1 MFKIVLHCIF
11 VKSNSR
17 LEVDLIGERQ
27 ISNIKTMEPKTI
39 YQVNGEDLISLFRD
53 FQEQLEASK
62 EKEEHYTRQEA
73 ERITGK
79 SRTTLYLWEQQG
91 YLTPVRMGK
100 TLLYLKSDIDRIM
113 NTKRKD

>member
-1 MFKIVLHCIF
+1 MD
-11 VKSNSR
+11 S
-17 LEVDLIGERQ
+17 
-27 ISNIKTMEPKTI
+27 KTI
-39 YQVNGEDLISLFRD
+39 YQVNGEDLMNFLTEI
-53 FQEQLEASK
+53 QEQIATAK
-62 EKEEHYTRQEA
+62 QKEEHYTREQA
-73 ERITGK
+73 EKVTGK